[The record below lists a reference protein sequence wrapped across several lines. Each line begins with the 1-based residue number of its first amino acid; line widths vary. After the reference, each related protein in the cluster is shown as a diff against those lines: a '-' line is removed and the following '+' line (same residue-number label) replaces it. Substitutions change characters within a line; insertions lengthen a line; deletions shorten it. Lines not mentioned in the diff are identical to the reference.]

1 MNLCPYVVHLLQT
14 CDRRFAHTIVSFASL
29 VGNANA
35 LTDLACVLKSAPN
48 VRGEIYGMDSVITGM
63 AVDEKGADV
72 GRYIVLEVELPRK

>member
-1 MNLCPYVVHLLQT
+1 
-14 CDRRFAHTIVSFASL
+14 

-63 AVDEKGADV
+63 AVDEKGADL